1 MRNRAGSLGSLL
13 LLLLFLAGLV
23 GGGRICSGIALVT
36 AFLPQAI
43 VASYIIVSVRDRDLV
58 TAIAAIVML
67 LEIAFLVYFHVRA

>member
-1 MRNRAGSLGSLL
+1 LRNRAGSLGSLL

-43 VASYIIVSVRDRDLV
+43 VAFYVIVSIRSRDTV
-58 TAIAAIVML
+58 TAVAAIVML
-67 LEIAFLVYFHVRA
+67 LEIAFLVYFHARA